1 MAERVWDKFLTE
13 RDKAVFAQA
22 GYGARGGYGKR
33 PALVVVDVSWAFCGD
48 TPEPILQSIK
58 RWRNSCGEDAW
69 EAIGFIKKLVL
80 KAREKGLPV
89 IYTTGVR
96 REDNWDSGSW
106 GWKNSR
112 NAEDRSI
119 RSHNDL
125 DGNEIVSDIAP
136 GPQDI
141 VVYKQKPSGFFGTNL
156 ASYLTLLGCD
166 SIVVVGTTTSGCV
179 RGTVIDAFSLNYRVA
194 VAEEGCFDRSQ
205 ASHAINLCDMNAKY
219 ADVVP
224 TDDVLA
230 FFDTLQ
236 AGMFNL
242 PKGSSVA
249 APVLTPSLAAE

>member
-1 MAERVWDKFLTE
+1 MAERVWDNFLTE

-48 TPEPILQSIK
+48 KPEPILQSIK

-69 EAIGFIKKLVL
+69 ISIGYIRQLAL
-80 KAREKGLPV
+80 KARERGLPV

-112 NAEDRSI
+112 NAEDRAI
-119 RSHNDL
+119 VSHNGL

-136 GPQDI
+136 GPHDI

-194 VAEEGCFDRSQ
+194 VAEEGCFDRSE

-219 ADVVP
+219 ADVLKTAEVI
-224 TDDVLA
+224 A
-230 FFDTLQ
+230 FLDTL
-236 AGMFNL
+236 APGMFDL
-242 PKGSSVA
+242 PKGAAGA
-249 APVLTPSLAAE
+249 APGREALAAD